1 MTLHLSYILN
11 CVLVG
16 ANDIEVTFTTIS
28 LNSVD
33 VEVFK
38 ERTLT
43 AIHDLDDR
51 TSSKNSKL
59 QMNVLQCKC
68 MVDTILAS
76 KSCFMNKT
84 WATPIYKELFRI
96 VKKADLIVQECSDV
110 STKLKSLLA
119 QMDNVHAFV
128 AIVVDWQWCT
138 RLLKK
143 DEDFTWESV
152 HLKFEQLKRQDLSNN
167 EQFWN
172 AHIAELHQQPRSG
185 LIGDSKTRAKIK
197 LADYLQKRVQS
208 VMNTNNPQKSPLSWF
223 LWTSNLE
230 TQPGKFLGLGTFGA
244 VFECTW
250 FGMVCAQKSFNPF
263 VNEDQERDF
272 ANEVGIM
279 ANLNHPHIVQLICCH
294 QEYST
299 NCSIL
304 MELMPTNLERHIK
317 ERKGSRRYPFTPQ
330 AAIDIMLQIA
340 SGMEYLHGQD
350 VVHRDLKPNNI
361 LVRPNT
367 NPELS
372 VDGYVEVKLA
382 DFGLAKTK
390 VNSSASMLQSQ
401 ICGAAPWRAPEA
413 FGENYS
419 AQKADV
425 YSFGIMC
432 SQILSGNLHPFGN
445 PPTKVLERISSPQ
458 HERPYLPSNNRDLAQ
473 LLSLIEECWA
483 PNPHERPKFS
493 IICRR
498 LKEIRLDLLV
508 CNEL

>member
-1 MTLHLSYILN
+1 VTLHLSYILN

-16 ANDIEVTFTTIS
+16 ANDIKVTFTTIS
-28 LNSVD
+28 LNYVD

-172 AHIAELHQQPRSG
+172 AHIAELHQQPMSG
-185 LIGDSKTRAKIK
+185 LTGDSKTRAKIK

-208 VMNTNNPQKSPLSWF
+208 VMNTNNPQKGPLSWF

-279 ANLNHPHIVQLICCH
+279 ANLNHPHIVQWICCH

-317 ERKGSRRYPFTPQ
+317 E
-330 AAIDIMLQIA
+330 
-340 SGMEYLHGQD
+340 
-350 VVHRDLKPNNI
+350 
-361 LVRPNT
+361 
-367 NPELS
+367 
-372 VDGYVEVKLA
+372 
-382 DFGLAKTK
+382 
-390 VNSSASMLQSQ
+390 
-401 ICGAAPWRAPEA
+401 
-413 FGENYS
+413 
-419 AQKADV
+419 
-425 YSFGIMC
+425 
-432 SQILSGNLHPFGN
+432 
-445 PPTKVLERISSPQ
+445 
-458 HERPYLPSNNRDLAQ
+458 
-473 LLSLIEECWA
+473 
-483 PNPHERPKFS
+483 
-493 IICRR
+493 
-498 LKEIRLDLLV
+498 
-508 CNEL
+508 